1 MPKIKAFIKRSLI
14 GGVLVI
20 LPIAILVFFFRWIF
34 DLVTELLTPLSDL
47 LIKSY
52 GMPHLAAD
60 LLAVLIIILL
70 CFVLGTIISTGVG
83 KWAHDRFDS
92 YLAKL
97 APGYRMIKEII
108 NQFFGDN
115 DDSPFKSGQV
125 ARVRLFGKAIETSV
139 TALVTSQHTD
149 GTFSIFIPTG
159 PNPTSGMI
167 YHVAPDLV
175 ELLPNIKVDSA
186 MRTIISCGAG
196 SNELFSAARTTKIN
210 EAISD

>member
-1 MPKIKAFIKRSLI
+1 MPKTKAFIKRSLI
-14 GGVLVI
+14 GGLLVI

-34 DLVTELLTPLSDL
+34 DLITELLTPLSDL

-60 LLAVLIIILL
+60 LLAVLLIILL
-70 CFVLGTIISTGVG
+70 CFVIGSLISTSIG
-83 KWAHDRFDS
+83 KWAHEHFDG

-115 DDSPFKSGQV
+115 ADSPFKNGQV
-125 ARVRLFGKAIETSV
+125 ARVKLFGKDIGTSV
-139 TALVTSQHTD
+139 TALVTSQHAD
-149 GTFSIFIPTG
+149 GTYTIFIPTG

-167 YHVAPDLV
+167 YHVAADLV
-175 ELLPNIKVDSA
+175 ELLPHIKVDSA

-196 SNELFSAARTTKIN
+196 SNELFSTPPR
-210 EAISD
+210 